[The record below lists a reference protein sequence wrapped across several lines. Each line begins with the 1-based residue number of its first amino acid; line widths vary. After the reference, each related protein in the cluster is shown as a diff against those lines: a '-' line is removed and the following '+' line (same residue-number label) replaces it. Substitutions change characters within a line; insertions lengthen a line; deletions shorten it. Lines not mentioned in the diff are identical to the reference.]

1 MSADEK
7 GFEFHAQPQT
17 GAYSCSVLDSLFCN
31 LSVLKPRGH
40 YFFHLKA
47 FANIFLIIIRLT
59 GCIAAIYYTFKQHHN
74 HLKLIRCFLPTG

>member
-7 GFEFHAQPQT
+7 GFKFHAQPQT

-47 FANIFLIIIRLT
+47 FANIFLIIINSIPYKINRLY
-59 GCIAAIYYTFKQHHN
+59 CCDISYI
-74 HLKLIRCFLPTG
+74 